1 MTKCEDYGMSNGCDC
16 DCPVLRS
23 GECKINDPEA
33 AIIMLDE
40 DAELDPE
47 DRKEIYELYPQL
59 TEYKNHLNK

>member
-23 GECKINDPEA
+23 GECEINDPEA

-40 DAELDPE
+40 DTDLDPE

>member
-1 MTKCEDYGMSNGCDC
+1 MSNGCDC

-40 DAELDPE
+40 DTELDPE
-47 DRKEIYELYPQL
+47 DRKKIYELYPQL
-59 TEYKNHLNK
+59 TECKNHLNK